1 MRRPLQG
8 RLLLLR
14 APALQRV
21 GLGNGEKCKEMEV
34 AAHSYA
40 QDASCGSRTGG
51 GREGFVAAYDAMA
64 DIYNFVK

>member
-1 MRRPLQG
+1 MG
-8 RLLLLR
+8 RN
-14 APALQRV
+14 AKKWKWP
-21 GLGNGEKCKEMEV
+21 
-34 AAHSYA
+34 AHSYA